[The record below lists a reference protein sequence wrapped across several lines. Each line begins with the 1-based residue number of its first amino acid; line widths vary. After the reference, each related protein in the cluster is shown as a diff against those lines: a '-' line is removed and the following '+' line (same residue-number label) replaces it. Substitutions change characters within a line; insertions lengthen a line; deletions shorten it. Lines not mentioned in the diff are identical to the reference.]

1 MAKDGEKQPRN
12 KMMDVDFRDF
22 HRKGLLNTGM
32 GLYRNVIRKMTLKKR
47 IFFSS
52 HHVIGMLPTI
62 SLPNMF
68 SLDEL
73 KPDPGPWGISAVP
86 GHVEASKVLLSHGAQ
101 LDSQDEFLMTPLAT
115 AVKEGQALTWHRSCP
130 VFFEG

>member
-1 MAKDGEKQPRN
+1 
-12 KMMDVDFRDF
+12 MMDVDFRDF

-32 GLYRNVIRKMTLKKR
+32 GLYRNVIRKMTLKKH

-68 SLDEL
+68 S
-73 KPDPGPWGISAVP
+73 WGISAVP

-115 AVKEGQALTWHRSCP
+115 AVKEGQALTWHCSCP